1 MKIMKSES
9 KMTEVQIEMAEIK
22 TDIKYTKEK
31 IDSLKHKINEFIK
44 STDDKYAS
52 KLSEQI
58 VYSLVGLILVAVVT
72 ALVALVL

>member
-1 MKIMKSES
+1 MKSES

-31 IDSLKHKINEFIK
+31 IDSLEHKIDEFIK
-44 STDDKYAS
+44 SADGKYAS